1 MATNSEQQVRKFR
14 SRRENIIWQS
24 SLILLQA
31 LVQEELNEV
40 FGDSDRPCT
49 MEDTTKLKYLECCIK
64 ESLRLYPAVP
74 NITRYMSEDSE
85 LGGYKIPSGA
95 SVSLQIYALHRNEE
109 YFPDPDVFNP
119 DRFQTNESIGRHAF
133 AFVPFSAGPRNCIG
147 IQDARYSLLNDNV
160 ILTNVELK

>member
-1 MATNSEQQVRKFR
+1 MK
-14 SRRENIIWQS
+14 
-24 SLILLQA
+24 
-31 LVQEELNEV
+31 EELNEV

-85 LGGYKIPSGA
+85 LGGYTIPSGA
-95 SVSLQIYALHRNEE
+95 SVSMQIYALHRNEE
-109 YFPDPDVFNP
+109 YFPDPDAFKP
-119 DRFQTNESIGRHAF
+119 QRFQTNESIGRHAF

-147 IQDARYSLLNDNV
+147 IQESRYSPLND
-160 ILTNVELK
+160 